1 MSREYTCVEKPF
13 MEQLKNQGWEIIL
26 SEDDRS
32 KFYPDLTLRTSFDE
46 VIIESRLRDAL
57 IKLND
62 WLTDEQLEEVID
74 EIKRIGL
81 REGLIEANR
90 DFANLLLEKTTVT
103 ENTRTGEKSP
113 NVTIIDL
120 EDPENN
126 DFLAINQFRVNT
138 PGTLRDY
145 IIPDIVLFI
154 NGIPIGVVE
163 CKYLDEIEANPME
176 EGINQLKRYSNTRE
190 DVHEKEGNERLFY
203 YNQIMISTM
212 FDEARMGTI
221 TSDDDHYLEWKDT
234 YPHTLDP
241 NLSSQER
248 LILGALT
255 KNNIIDLIRNFAI
268 FIETEKGKI
277 KVVGRYHQYRAVNKI
292 VKRLLTEKTPEARS
306 GVIWHTQG
314 SGKSMSM
321 VFLIRKLR
329 TIDELKKFK
338 VVIVTDRLDL
348 EEQLSGTAGL
358 AEKVYPIK
366 RTKDLEK
373 ELKTDTSNLVMVM
386 TQKFLKR
393 TRGRNIEDELPEY
406 VEFPILNTSEDIL
419 VLVDE
424 AHRTQSGIFGGNIIG
439 SLPNSTRIGF
449 TGTPLITQR
458 VKKRTYEIF
467 GSYIDKYRIKESI
480 ADGVTLQIKY
490 EGKAGRTRI
499 KDKKKMD
506 IEFEDMFADKTKE
519 EISLIKKKYATE
531 GNVLEAEKRIKG
543 IAKDIVNHYFENIF
557 DNGFKAQIVAS
568 SRCAAVR
575 YKRAIDEAVE
585 EYIRNYE
592 ASEECDEERLGL
604 MRFLKSVVRITWEN
618 NDPPEWIRLAKEAK
632 TKLGH
637 DCMNFKSK
645 FNFRKSNT
653 GIAFLIVKDMLLTGF
668 DAHIEQVMYIDKKM
682 TDHTLLQAIAR
693 VNRVAKGKDVGYI
706 VDYYGITNHLKDA
719 LDAYSSED
727 LQVDEVLTDVL
738 TELPI
743 LKNRYEQ
750 LIALFK
756 EKHVDKIED
765 YVNHK
770 IEKVDE
776 QLQILEE
783 CLNVLED
790 IKVRADFHV
799 KFKLFLRSMDI
810 LLSKPAAREYI
821 PPLKAFGHIH
831 NRARYRFRDDS
842 INILGAG
849 KKVRRLIDNYLLFL
863 GIDTRIEPVDI
874 ISDTFEQEI
883 RKQTSSRSQ
892 ASEMEHAIR
901 KHCKIYFNTDP
912 VLYKRISEK
921 LDIILKKFKENWDE
935 QVKQLTE
942 LREEMKKGRT
952 AAESGLDPK
961 RHAPFYDLLIDIV
974 YGKGSIPEKDKD
986 ILKRVVIGVVED
998 MSAEIQKVRFW
1009 DSPAKTKKLRV
1020 LIDDRLIRS
1029 GIPEVYNKKEQIIT
1043 DLMRLARSREKEV
1056 VA

>member
-1 MSREYTCVEKPF
+1 MSREFRYVEKPF
-13 MEQLKNQGWEIIL
+13 MEQLRKQGWDIIL

-32 KFYPDLTLRTSFDE
+32 KFFPNLTLRNNFDE
-46 VIIESRLRDAL
+46 VIIESHLRDAL
-57 IKLND
+57 RKLND
-62 WLTDEQLEEVID
+62 WLTDEQVEEVIN

-81 REGLIEANR
+81 RKGLIEANR
-90 DFANLLLEKTTVT
+90 DFTNLLLEKTTVS

-120 EDPENN
+120 ENPENN
-126 DFLAINQFRVNT
+126 DFLAVNQFRVNT

-145 IIPDIVLFI
+145 IVPDIVLFI

-163 CKYLDEIEANPME
+163 CKYPDETEANPME

-190 DVHEKEGNERLFY
+190 DVHEREGNERLFY

-212 FDEARMGTI
+212 GDEARMGTI
-221 TSDDDHYLEWKDT
+221 TSDYDHYLEWKDT
-234 YPHTLDP
+234 YPLVLDP
-241 NLSSQER
+241 KLSSQER

-255 KNNIIDLIRNFAI
+255 KNNIIDLIRNFTI
-268 FIETEKGKI
+268 FTETEKGKI
-277 KVVGRYHQYRAVNKI
+277 KVVARYHQYRAVNKI
-292 VKRLLTEKTPEARS
+292 IKRLLTEKTPEARS

-329 TIDELKKFK
+329 TIDQLKRLK

-348 EEQLSGTAGL
+348 EEQLSETAGL
-358 AEKVYPIK
+358 AEKVYPVK
-366 RTKDLEK
+366 NTK
-373 ELKTDTSNLVMVM
+373 ELEAELGTDTSNLVMVM

-393 TRGRNIEDELPEY
+393 TKGRSVEDELPEY
-406 VEFPILNTSEDIL
+406 IEFPVLNTSEDIL

-424 AHRTQSGIFGGNIIG
+424 AHRTQSGIFGANVIA
-439 SLPNSTRIGF
+439 SLPRSTRIGF
-449 TGTPLITQR
+449 TGTPLITR
-458 VKKRTYEIF
+458 RAKKKTYEIF

-480 ADGVTLQIKY
+480 ADGVTRQIKY

-499 KDKKKMD
+499 KDRKKMD

-519 EISLIKKKYATE
+519 ELNLIKKKYGTE

-568 SRCAAVR
+568 SRRAAVR

-585 EYIRNYE
+585 EYIRSYE
-592 ASEECDEERLGL
+592 ASENVDKERLKL
-604 MRFLKSVVRITWEN
+604 MKFLKSVVRITWEN

-632 TKLGH
+632 INLGH
-637 DCMNFKSK
+637 DSKNFKSK
-645 FNFRKSNT
+645 FNFKKPNT

-668 DAHIEQVMYIDKKM
+668 DAPVEQVMYIDKKM

-706 VDYYGITNHLKDA
+706 VDYYGITNHLKEA

-727 LQVDEVLTDVL
+727 LQIDEVLTDVL

-743 LKNRYEQ
+743 LRDRYEQ
-750 LIALFK
+750 LITLFK
-756 EKHVDKIED
+756 DKEIAKIED
-765 YVNHK
+765 YVNYR
-770 IEKVDE
+770 IESAEE
-776 QLQILEE
+776 QLRILEE

-790 IKVRADFHV
+790 VKVRADFHV

-810 LLSKPAAREYI
+810 LFSKPAAREYI
-821 PPLKAFGHIH
+821 PPLRAFGHIH
-831 NRARYRFRDDS
+831 NRARHRFRDDS

-863 GIDTRIEPVDI
+863 GIDTRIEPVDV

-883 RKQTSSRSQ
+883 NKRRSSRSQ

-921 LDIILKKFKENWDE
+921 LELILKRFKENWDE
-935 QVKQLTE
+935 QVKCLKE
-942 LREEMKKGRT
+942 LREEMKRGRIV
-952 AAESGLDPK
+952 AQSGLDPK
-961 RHAPFYDLLIDIV
+961 KHAPFYDMLADIV
-974 YGKGSIPEKDKD
+974 YENENIPEKNQGV
-986 ILKRVVIGVVED
+986 LKKVIIGIVDD
-998 MSAEIQKVRFW
+998 MSTEIQKVGFW
-1009 DSPAKTKKLRV
+1009 DSPSKRRKLRA
-1020 LIDDRLIRS
+1020 LIDDRLISS
-1029 GIPEVYNKKEQIIT
+1029 GIPEVYDKKEKIVT
-1043 DLMRLARSREKEV
+1043 DFMKLARSRMREV
-1056 VA
+1056 AA